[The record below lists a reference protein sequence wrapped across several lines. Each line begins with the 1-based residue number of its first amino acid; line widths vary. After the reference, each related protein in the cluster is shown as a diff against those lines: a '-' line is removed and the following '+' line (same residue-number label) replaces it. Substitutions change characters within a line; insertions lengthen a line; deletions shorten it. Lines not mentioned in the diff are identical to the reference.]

1 MILECDA
8 QNGYFVKSTFPY
20 HIYYE
25 EYENILCLI
34 RNELKLYDMNLAYC
48 KKIVD
53 FLTNEFEKKGI

>member
-1 MILECDA
+1 MLLVSICMWFFEE
-8 QNGYFVKSTFPY
+8 K
-20 HIYYE
+20 YYE

-53 FLTNEFEKKGI
+53 FLTNEFEKKGIYEYKISE